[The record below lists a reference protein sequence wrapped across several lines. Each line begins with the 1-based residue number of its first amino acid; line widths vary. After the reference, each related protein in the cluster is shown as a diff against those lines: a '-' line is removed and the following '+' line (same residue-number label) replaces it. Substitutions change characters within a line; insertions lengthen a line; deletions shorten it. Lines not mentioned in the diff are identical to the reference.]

1 MSLPTAPADDPARAT
16 TSRPDGPVGPA
27 GPTLDVSGTA
37 PVTLAR
43 LVRVEL
49 RKMSDTR
56 AGLWLLSIIGVITVL
71 VIVAFFAV
79 GESDDRTFLALLGFA
94 SIPQGVLLPVLGI
107 LLVTQEWGQR
117 TAMVTFTLVPDRGR
131 VLLAKCLA
139 AVVLVLAGLALAALV
154 ALPLSL
160 LGGSDAP
167 FDGVTANVAASLL
180 IGFLLGI
187 VWGLAFGMVFLSSA
201 VAIVLYF
208 LVPTITSVV
217 SGVWS
222 SARDWLA
229 WVDLGTSQGALF
241 TEGGPSGEQWAQI
254 ATGSLVWIV
263 LPGAVGIWRIL
274 RSEVK

>member
-1 MSLPTAPADDPARAT
+1 MSLPTAPADGHPTRSESRAG
-16 TSRPDGPVGPA
+16 SGSGAV
-27 GPTLDVSGTA
+27 LDVSGTP

-49 RKMSDTR
+49 RKMADTR
-56 AGLWLLSIIGVITVL
+56 AGLWLLSAIGVVTVL
-71 VIVAFFAV
+71 VIVAFFVV
-79 GESDDRTFLALLGFA
+79 GESSDRTFLALLGFA

-117 TAMVTFTLVPDRGR
+117 TAMVTFTLVPNRGQ

-139 AVVLVLAGLALAALV
+139 AVVFVLTGLALAALV
-154 ALPLSL
+154 ALPLAL

-167 FDGVTANVAASLL
+167 FEGVSANVVASLL
-180 IGFLLGI
+180 TGFLLGI
-187 VWGLAFGMVFLSSA
+187 VWGLAFGMVFLNSA

-217 SGVWS
+217 SGVWT
-222 SARDWLA
+222 SAQDWLI

-254 ATGSLVWIV
+254 GTGSLLWIV
-263 LPGAVGIWRIL
+263 LPGALGVWRIL
-274 RSEVK
+274 RAEVK